1 MTNRVEKV
9 LGIEKPVIQG
19 AMAFTSLAPL
29 ASAVSNAGG
38 LGVLGVGCMPKEAS
52 IAEIEKTKKLTNKP
66 FAVNVIM
73 QKGLVEQADEI
84 LAENQP
90 PVIYADAMR
99 LDDSLCQKY
108 FPKWQKKGMKII
120 VKASYLKDAITAEKT
135 GADLVIV
142 KGWEGGG
149 HVSFEST
156 MALVP
161 QVANAISVPIVA
173 AGGIVD
179 GRSGAA
185 AFALGAEGIEMG
197 TAFLV
202 ADELP
207 ISSDA
212 KEAIIAAG
220 DMSTTEVSYA
230 NEAPFRMIANNLS
243 EQIKKMEANNLKKE
257 AAMKEQGLDAR
268 TIKVGM
274 YDGDIQ
280 NGAIMVGQDLSLI
293 KTRKKAKQI
302 IDDVLHD
309 TDKVLKSLDKI
320 QF

>member
-38 LGVLGVGCMPKEAS
+38 LGVLGVGYMPRESS

-84 LAENQP
+84 LAKTQP

-99 LDDSLCQKY
+99 LDDSLCQEY

-120 VKASYLKDAITAEKT
+120 VKASYLKDAIIAEKT

-161 QVANAISVPIVA
+161 QVANAISIPIVA

-179 GRSGAA
+179 GRGGAA

-207 ISSDA
+207 INSKA

-220 DMSTTEVSYA
+220 DMSTAEVSYA
-230 NEAPFRMIANNLS
+230 NGAPFRMIANNLS
-243 EQIKKMEANNLKKE
+243 EQIKKMEATHLKK
-257 AAMKEQGLDAR
+257 AAAEKEQGLDAK
-268 TIKVGM
+268 TIKMGM
-274 YDGDIQ
+274 YQGDAE
-280 NGAIMVGQDLSLI
+280 NGAIMVGQDLALI
-293 KTRKKAKQI
+293 KSRKSVKQI
-302 IDDVLHD
+302 IDDVLED
-309 TDKVLKSLDKI
+309 TRRVLDSLEDVE
-320 QF
+320 F

>member
-220 DMSTTEVSYA
+220 DISTTEVSYA

>member
-1 MTNRVEKV
+1 MTNRVERV
-9 LGIEKPVIQG
+9 LGIEKPIIQG

-38 LGVLGVGCMPKEAS
+38 LGVLGVGYMPKEAS

-73 QKGLVEQADEI
+73 QKGLVEQADEV
-84 LAENQP
+84 LEETQP

-99 LDDSLCQKY
+99 LDGNLCQKY
-108 FPKWQKKGMKII
+108 FPIWQKKGMKII
-120 VKASYLKDAITAEKT
+120 VKASYLKDAITAEET

-156 MALVP
+156 MVLVP

-179 GRSGAA
+179 GHGGAA

-202 ADELP
+202 SDELP
-207 ISSDA
+207 INSKA
-212 KEAIIAAG
+212 KDAIITAG
-220 DMSTTEVSYA
+220 DMSTAEVSYA
-230 NEAPFRMIANNLS
+230 NDAPFRMIANNLS
-243 EQIKKMEANNLKKE
+243 EQIKKMEATHLKK
-257 AAMKEQGLDAR
+257 AAAEKEQGLDAK
-268 TIKVGM
+268 TIKLGM
-274 YDGDIQ
+274 YQGDVE
-280 NGAIMVGQDLSLI
+280 NGAIMVGQDLALI
-293 KTRKKAKQI
+293 KSRKSVKQI
-302 IDDVLHD
+302 IDDVLED
-309 TDKVLKSLDKI
+309 TRRVLDSLDDVK
-320 QF
+320 F